1 MTSPTA
7 LGSLFQACA
16 AAHRA
21 AFIPFL
27 MAGDPDETVSAAC
40 VTAAARN
47 GGDLIEIGIPYSDP
61 LADGPT
67 IARASQRA
75 QNNGMTIDRALCF
88 AERCAQ
94 DNPTTALIGFS
105 YYNPIFVRGID
116 RAAADFAAA
125 GLRGIIV
132 PDLPLG
138 EAQPLSE
145 AFARRGLAVTLL
157 IAPTTPLERA
167 RRIAAQCSDFVYVV
181 SRMGITG
188 ADASVGEDLGARIAA
203 LRMTTD
209 KPLAVGFGVD
219 SPQTARLVARHADG
233 VIVGSALIDRMEAAA
248 TGEEA
253 VVAVGD
259 LCARLAAAC
268 SREGSAVSL
277 TL

>member
-1 MTSPTA
+1 MIDPTA

-16 AAHRA
+16 AVHRA

-27 MAGDPDETVSAAC
+27 MAGDPDEPVSAAC

-47 GGDLIEIGIPYSDP
+47 GADLIEIGIPYSDP

-75 QNNGMTIDRALCF
+75 QNGGMTIDRALRF
-88 AERCAQ
+88 AERCAL

-145 AFARRGLAVTLL
+145 AFARLGLAVTLL
-157 IAPTTPLERA
+157 IAPTTPLDRA

-188 ADASVGEDLGARIAA
+188 ADASIGADLEARIGA
-203 LRMTTD
+203 LRMVTD

-219 SPQTARLVARHADG
+219 SAQTASLVARHADG
-233 VIVGSALIDRMEAAA
+233 VIVGSALIARMEAAA

-253 VVAVGD
+253 VAAVGE

-268 SREGSAVSL
+268 TRDGTAVSL